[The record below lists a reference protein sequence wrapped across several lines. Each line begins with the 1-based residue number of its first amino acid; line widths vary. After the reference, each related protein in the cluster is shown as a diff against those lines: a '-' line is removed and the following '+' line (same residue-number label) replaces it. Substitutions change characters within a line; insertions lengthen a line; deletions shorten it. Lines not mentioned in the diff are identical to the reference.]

1 MSSETQATRVPLYHF
16 DYFVLHSSCNHP
28 SSDISSYVRGEEI
41 FRCEHPEEEE
51 VLHQLL
57 GYKITLSILG
67 NPIPSVVY
75 HDIPQSYHRPL
86 QYAHVRTAERKMK
99 LCASTM
105 VFISGL
111 RPLLAEDQPGFAPMD
126 AYAASSVVNYPAA
139 A

>member
-1 MSSETQATRVPLYHF
+1 MTNRKVLDRGKCNKTRKSKML
-16 DYFVLHSSCNHP
+16 
-28 SSDISSYVRGEEI
+28 SSYLM
-41 FRCEHPEEEE
+41 RCEHREEEQ

-75 HDIPQSYHRPL
+75 YDIPPSYDRPL
-86 QYAHVRTAERKMK
+86 QYAHVRTAESKMK
-99 LCASTM
+99 LCACTL

-111 RPLLAEDQPGFAPMD
+111 RPLLAADQPGFAPMD
-126 AYAASSVVNYPAA
+126 AYAASSVAKYPAA